1 MENRT
6 YRIDIDPDE
15 LQAVGMTQAE
25 LTTLFDD
32 VDGYHIYIN
41 DISADTTAEGIE
53 EAENKVT
60 SVLEQHIDD
69 ATQIQYVIS
78 GGRTF

>member
-41 DISADTTAEGIE
+41 DISADTTAERIK